1 MECKSKVRFVMGVLD
16 NLDCDLLSALEDL
29 IEDGELEQGSKEHG
43 VALQVALRGYGS
55 LSLQQQYL
63 FNTRSFR
70 WSRNTTR
77 NDIGMSARSVRQPSV
92 RSDIFETDHTRI
104 FLWVR

>member
-1 MECKSKVRFVMGVLD
+1 MSVLD
-16 NLDCDLLSALEDL
+16 NLDCYLLSALEDL

-43 VALQVALRGYGS
+43 IALQVALRGYGS

-63 FNTRSFR
+63 FNTKAFR

-77 NDIGMSARSVRQPSV
+77 NDIGMSARPARQLERQNPRRATWPSASVSLRKS
-92 RSDIFETDHTRI
+92 RS
-104 FLWVR
+104 

>member
-1 MECKSKVRFVMGVLD
+1 MGVLD

-29 IEDGELEQGSKEHG
+29 MNGELEQGSKEHG

-63 FNTRSFR
+63 FNTKVVPLVEEYDEERYWDER
-70 WSRNTTR
+70 AV
-77 NDIGMSARSVRQPSV
+77 SAPA
-92 RSDIFETDHTRI
+92 
-104 FLWVR
+104 